1 MVLPQN
7 KQIGPRKRPAKLKT
21 GFVTPFAPP
30 NKIPK
35 SAVANEENVPQTAS
49 ESEPPKLKQSQ
60 TVNSIEKMISVLA
73 DAGCTLINP
82 SGPPCL
88 PSDLHKLRNQLNSIF
103 SSDSSLKSEF
113 LLGLS
118 SYVNSPSN
126 LRRILS
132 PSKRDGL
139 GSVRSD
145 SLARVLLLV
154 PAVQSDIQ
162 NLLLEKLPEYFD
174 VDPAGNIGGRSSSL
188 CLEEDIARLI
198 LNQFRWLDFL
208 VDSEA
213 FTEKL
218 FQVLSICPVHLKK
231 EIIGSL
237 PEIIGE
243 KNNKT
248 VVDSLQEMLQEDSS
262 IIVPMLDCFSN
273 LHLDDMLQE
282 QVITVALSCIRTI
295 DAEHMPYLLRFL
307 LLLATPTNTRRIIS
321 HIRHQL
327 KLVGASNVWTT
338 QQSKMKG
345 KSVVNNAE
353 ASILDAL
360 RTSLRFNK
368 VICQETLNE
377 LKSLEKV
384 QDHKVIDIWLLTLIY
399 MNNEPLQKIVEKLL
413 KKKILE
419 GCIVETMF
427 DQCVS
432 GNTDLT
438 RDYLPTLLSISEYL
452 LACKEDK
459 VREFGVRM
467 YTNLFKELVD
477 SYSRQEVLGALIT
490 HVGSGISHE
499 VSSAMDVMVLLASK
513 YSQELITLS
522 SHITGILDYLETFS
536 IENLHKVYEVFSLL
550 AFSAEVST
558 GPFGSPISNELLV
571 IVRKQLSHPDL
582 TYKKMGLIGTLKI
595 VSYLG
600 DAKTTKHLPSS
611 QKSNYEEALELLE
624 TSMNSCKQLPLP
636 LIMFYDELALTLKKK
651 ALHPAIVEWT
661 SKHVG
666 DFESKFLCDLDG
678 GELMVKDLYC
688 GLEGDLWMNLD
699 GDISPICLNILPL
712 VSSSLRAASSLQILP
727 ANFVLLSS
735 IEGLANQG
743 SLAGID
749 ALLGCPIHLP
759 SSKFFREPLWGSL
772 SGKQKQIMILS
783 LYYAANWL
791 RELLNA
797 FCTQA
802 VDECNAVSQATRE
815 EITLKLFKR
824 LRNLVFLESLLN
836 ISLKQCSFSLPELQ
850 PHPESLSLNQLDHN
864 RDQEMKNEN
873 GNGNVGLSQKKKK
886 EKKNSQASLTDGKL
900 RQPTIMDVLRKA
912 GAVPTQEPS
921 TGPSGTCSK
930 GSAPEPSVNQPRNI
944 NMSANVDVSTAVEHV
959 EAQRHKFRPLLLD
972 CFAILAFQKTQDS
985 CCADPASELPLCL
998 YFLRDLN
1005 KKLDYCSPR
1014 RHILVRRMS
1023 VPPAFGEMKVIEFIS
1038 KIKPLFP
1045 SLRRHLDSAVSGV
1058 RKDTCPDHWRTH
1070 SAFAGNP
1077 DIPNITSFRP
1087 SGSRSVIKETL
1098 QCFGKMLNI
1107 PNVQRDRS
1115 VLSDLLEALQ
1125 PISILDCFFEGM
1137 QLIPS
1142 PGDIGYLY
1150 AGAYL
1155 FVGNIFDAA
1164 CAVSFALASKV
1175 LLSLESVLVSFRTIL
1190 DNDLNDIGKD
1200 IRTGFSKE
1208 LLSFLSKKLGT
1219 SAYKLLMQKCDGV
1232 NDIEDGQKVKAEVI
1246 QKLLRIYLENCQ
1258 STSDSLSELACSV
1271 LPQVSSHRSAL
1282 EDGCCF
1288 PTLCPATFYI
1298 WYRVLHEENLAMINR
1313 LVKEISLLEKARG
1326 GGEVED
1332 VKCLLKKLQQSV
1344 NVVVSLVNLCKT
1356 HDKVNVRAI
1365 AVKFGGKFVDS
1376 FLKGF
1381 GFLQGQFELHREQ
1394 IIQMVRELQTATR
1407 TIQTLCSDAKGMKQT
1422 AITSKIPI
1430 TKRSMERFLFRVKE
1444 LLHSTSSGCTFWMAS
1459 ARFRLKSDLMQ
1470 IDQTKGTTQHVFG
1483 RELSQQHSLQ
1493 TFIPKEVEP
1502 NILGNDSLLGCNK
1515 NGEEERMGLPE
1526 GHNIFFLSSSI
1537 SKMEMVIGVR
1547 TEASFAKDDVTI
1559 FDGSEVLGDEDNNM
1573 PMVIYDT
1580 KEA

>member
-35 SAVANEENVPQTAS
+35 SAVSNEENVPQTAL
-49 ESEPPKLKQSQ
+49 ESEAPKLRQSQ

-88 PSDLHKLRNQLNSIF
+88 PSDLHKLRNQLNSLF

-118 SYVNSPSN
+118 SYINSPSN
-126 LRRILS
+126 LRRILT

-198 LNQFRWLDFL
+198 INQFRWLDFL

-243 KNNKT
+243 KNNRT
-248 VVDSLQEMLQEDSS
+248 VVDSLQEMLQEDTS

-338 QQSKMKG
+338 QQRKMKG

-360 RTSLRFNK
+360 RTSFRFNK

-384 QDHKVIDIWLLTLIY
+384 QDHKIIDIWLLTLIY

-467 YTNLFKELVD
+467 YTDLFKNLVD
-477 SYSRQEVLGALIT
+477 SYSRQEVLGTLIT

-513 YSQELITLS
+513 YSQELIPLS
-522 SHITGILDYLETFS
+522 SHINGILDYLETFS
-536 IENLHKVYEVFSLL
+536 IGNLHKVYEVFSLL

-611 QKSNYEEALELLE
+611 QESNHEEALELLE

-678 GELMVKDLYC
+678 GKLMVNDLYC

-727 ANFVLLSS
+727 ANFFLLSS

-759 SSKFFREPLWGSL
+759 SSKFFGEPLWGSL
-772 SGKQKQIMILS
+772 SGKQKKIIILS
-783 LYYAANWL
+783 LYYAVNWL

-802 VDECNAVSQATRE
+802 VDECSAVSQATRE
-815 EITLKLFKR
+815 EIALKLFKR

-850 PHPESLSLNQLDHN
+850 PHLESLSPNQLDHN
-864 RDQEMKNEN
+864 RDQEMKNGN
-873 GNGNVGLSQKKKK
+873 GNGNVGPSQKKKK
-886 EKKNSQASLTDGKL
+886 EKKSSQASLTDGQL

-912 GAVPTQEPS
+912 GAVPSQEPS
-921 TGPSGTCSK
+921 TAPSGTCSK
-930 GSAPEPSVNQPRNI
+930 GSAPEPSVNQPRNV

-972 CFAILAFQKTQDS
+972 CFAILAFQKTEDS

-1005 KKLDYCSPR
+1005 KKLDYFSPR

-1038 KIKPLFP
+1038 KIQPLFP

-1058 RKDTCPDHWRTH
+1058 RKDTDTCPDHWRTH

-1077 DIPNITSFRP
+1077 DLLNITSLRP
-1087 SGSRSVIKETL
+1087 SVSRSVIKETL
-1098 QCFGKMLNI
+1098 QCFGKTLNI

-1115 VLSDLLEALQ
+1115 VLSDLLEAFQ
-1125 PISILDCFFEGM
+1125 PISISDCFFQGM

-1155 FVGNIFDAA
+1155 FVGIIFDEA
-1164 CAVSFALASKV
+1164 CAVSFALASEV
-1175 LLSLESVLVSFRTIL
+1175 LLSLESVIVSFRTIL
-1190 DNDLNDIGKD
+1190 DNDLNDIGED

-1208 LLSFLSKKLGT
+1208 LLSFLSKKLGS

-1232 NDIEDGQKVKAEVI
+1232 NEIEDGQKVRAEVI
-1246 QKLLRIYLENCQ
+1246 QKLLRIHLENCQ
-1258 STSDSLSELACSV
+1258 STSDSLCELACSV
-1271 LPQVSSHRSAL
+1271 LPQVSLHRSAL
-1282 EDGCCF
+1282 EDHCRF
-1288 PTLCPATFYI
+1288 STLCPATFYI

-1313 LVKEISLLEKARG
+1313 LIKEISLLEKAR

-1376 FLKGF
+1376 FLKAF

-1444 LLHSTSSGCTFWMAS
+1444 LLHSTSSGCTFWMGN
-1459 ARFRLKSDLMQ
+1459 LKHKNLMGDVVSSQ
-1470 IDQTKGTTQHVFG
+1470 AYVDDQKDNMDNVSTENMDID
-1483 RELSQQHSLQ
+1483 
-1493 TFIPKEVEP
+1493 EP
-1502 NILGNDSLLGCNK
+1502 ADIA
-1515 NGEEERMGLPE
+1515 GE
-1526 GHNIFFLSSSI
+1526 
-1537 SKMEMVIGVR
+1537 
-1547 TEASFAKDDVTI
+1547 
-1559 FDGSEVLGDEDNNM
+1559 
-1573 PMVIYDT
+1573 
-1580 KEA
+1580 

>member
-1 MVLPQN
+1 MVL
-7 KQIGPRKRPAKLKT
+7 KQIASRKRPSKSNT
-21 GFVTPFAPP
+21 GFIPPFAQPT
-30 NKIPK
+30 KIPK
-35 SAVANEENVPQTAS
+35 SSNQDKNVPQIAS
-49 ESEPPKLKQSQ
+49 EKSGQSQ
-60 TVNSIEKMISVLA
+60 TVNSIQKMISVLA

-88 PSDLHKLRNQLNSIF
+88 PSDLHKLRNQLNRLF
-103 SSDSSLKSEF
+103 SSHSSLKSEF
-113 LLGLS
+113 LQGLS
-118 SYVNSPSN
+118 AYVNSPSN
-126 LRRILS
+126 LRRFLS

-139 GSVRSD
+139 GLVRSD

-154 PAVQSDIQ
+154 PSVQSDIQ

-174 VDPAGNIGGRSSSL
+174 VEPAGNIGGRSSSL

-208 VDSEA
+208 VDSEV

-248 VVDSLQEMLQEDSS
+248 VVDLLQEMLREDSS

-321 HIRHQL
+321 HIRQQL
-327 KLVGASNVWTT
+327 KLVGASNVRTT

-368 VICQETLNE
+368 VLCQETLNE

-399 MNNEPLQKIVEKLL
+399 MNSEPLQKSVEKLL

-459 VREFGVRM
+459 AREFGIRM

-513 YSQELITLS
+513 YSQELVPLS

-536 IENLHKVYEVFSLL
+536 VGNLHKVYEAFSLL

-571 IVRKQLSHPDL
+571 IVRKQLSNPDL
-582 TYKKMGLIGTLKI
+582 IYKKMGLIGTLKI

-600 DAKTTKHLPSS
+600 DAKTTKHLSSS
-611 QKSNYEEALELLE
+611 QKSNYKEALELLE

-678 GELMVKDLYC
+678 GELMVKELYC

-759 SSKFFREPLWGSL
+759 SSKYFREPLWGSL
-772 SGKQKQIMILS
+772 SGKQKQIIILS

-802 VDECNAVSQATRE
+802 ADECNVVSQATRE

-824 LRNLVFLESLLN
+824 LRNLVFLDSLLN
-836 ISLKQCSFSLPELQ
+836 SSLRQSCFSLPELQ
-850 PHPESLSLNQLDHN
+850 PHLESLSLNQLDHN

-873 GNGNVGLSQKKKK
+873 GNAGLSQKKKK
-886 EKKNSQASLTDGKL
+886 VKKDSQASLTDGKL
-900 RQPTIMDVLRKA
+900 RQPTIMDALRKA
-912 GAVPTQEPS
+912 GAVPSQEPS
-921 TGPSGTCSK
+921 AGPTGTCSK
-930 GSAPEPSVNQPRNI
+930 GSAPEPSENQPRNL
-944 NMSANVDVSTAVEHV
+944 NMPANVDVSAAVEHV

-985 CCADPASELPLCL
+985 CCADPASELPICL
-998 YFLRDLN
+998 YILRDLN
-1005 KKLDYCSPR
+1005 RKLDYYSPR
-1014 RHILVRRMS
+1014 RHLMVRRMS
-1023 VPPAFGEMKVIEFIS
+1023 IPPAFGEMKVIEFIS
-1038 KIKPLFP
+1038 KIQPLFP
-1045 SLRRHLDSAVSGV
+1045 SLRRHLDSAISGV
-1058 RKDTCPDHWRTH
+1058 REDTETCPDHWKIH

-1077 DIPNITSFRP
+1077 DIPNITSSRP
-1087 SGSRSVIKETL
+1087 SVSRSVIKEAL

-1107 PNVQRDRS
+1107 PDVQRDRS
-1115 VLSDLLEALQ
+1115 VLCDLLEAFQ
-1125 PISILDCFFEGM
+1125 PISITDCFFQGM

-1150 AGAYL
+1150 AGAYS
-1155 FVGNIFDAA
+1155 FVGDIFDAA
-1164 CAVSFALASKV
+1164 CAVSFALASEV
-1175 LLSLESVLVSFRTIL
+1175 LLSLESVLVSIRTIL

-1219 SAYKLLMQKCDGV
+1219 FAYKLLMQKCDGV

-1271 LPQVSSHRSAL
+1271 LPQVSSHKSAV
-1282 EDGCCF
+1282 EDGCIF
-1288 PTLCPATFYI
+1288 PTLCPATFCI
-1298 WYRVLHEENLAMINR
+1298 WYRVMHEENLAMINR

-1326 GGEVED
+1326 GGEAED
-1332 VKCLLKKLQQSV
+1332 VKCLLKNLQQSV
-1344 NVVVSLVNLCKT
+1344 NVIVSLVNMCKT

-1376 FLKGF
+1376 FLKAF
-1381 GFLQGQFELHREQ
+1381 GFLQGQFELHREH

-1407 TIQTLCSDAKGMKQT
+1407 TIQTLCSEAKGMKQT

-1444 LLHSTSSGCTFWMAS
+1444 LLHSTSSGCTFWMGN
-1459 ARFRLKSDLMQ
+1459 LKHKNLMGDVVSSQ
-1470 IDQTKGTTQHVFG
+1470 AYVGDQNDYTDNVST
-1483 RELSQQHSLQ
+1483 ENMD
-1493 TFIPKEVEP
+1493 INEP
-1502 NILGNDSLLGCNK
+1502 TDIA
-1515 NGEEERMGLPE
+1515 GE
-1526 GHNIFFLSSSI
+1526 
-1537 SKMEMVIGVR
+1537 
-1547 TEASFAKDDVTI
+1547 
-1559 FDGSEVLGDEDNNM
+1559 
-1573 PMVIYDT
+1573 
-1580 KEA
+1580 

>member
-1 MVLPQN
+1 MVLLQN
-7 KQIGPRKRPAKLKT
+7 NQTASRKRPAVKSKT
-21 GFVTPFAPP
+21 GFVPPFAPP
-30 NKIPK
+30 AKIPK
-35 SAVANEENVPQTAS
+35 SAEENVPQIAS
-49 ESEPPKLKQSQ
+49 ESEAPKLGKSQ
-60 TVNSIEKMISVLA
+60 TVSSTEKMISVLA

-88 PSDLHKLRNQLNSIF
+88 PSDLHKLRNSLSRLF

-113 LLGLS
+113 VQGFS
-118 SYVNSPSN
+118 SYINSPGN
-126 LRRILS
+126 LRRIIS
-132 PSKRDGL
+132 PSRRDGL

-145 SLARVLLLV
+145 SLTRVLLLV
-154 PAVQSDIQ
+154 PSIQSDIQ

-174 VDPAGNIGGRSSSL
+174 VDPGGNVGGRSSSL

-208 VDSEA
+208 VDSEI

-295 DAEHMPYLLRFL
+295 DVEHMPYLLRFL
-307 LLLATPTNTRRIIS
+307 LLLATPANTRRIIS
-321 HIRHQL
+321 HIRQQL

-345 KSVVNNAE
+345 KSIVNNAE

-377 LKSLEKV
+377 LKSLENV
-384 QDHKVIDIWLLTLIY
+384 QNHKVIDIWLLMLIY
-399 MNNEPLQKIVEKLL
+399 MNSEPLQKSVEKLL

-432 GNTDLT
+432 GNKDLAQ
-438 RDYLPTLLSISEYL
+438 DYLPTLLSITEYL
-452 LACKEDK
+452 LACKEAK
-459 VREFGVRM
+459 AREFGIHM
-467 YTNLFKELVD
+467 YTYLFKELVD

-499 VSSAMDVMVLLASK
+499 VSSALDVLVLLASK
-513 YSQELITLS
+513 YSQELIPLS

-536 IENLHKVYEVFSLL
+536 VENLHKVYEAFSLL
-550 AFSAEVST
+550 AFSAQVST
-558 GPFGSPISNELLV
+558 ASFGSPISNELLV
-571 IVRKQLSHPDL
+571 IVRKQLSSPDL
-582 TYKKMGLIGTLKI
+582 IYKKMGLIGTLKI

-600 DAKTTKHLPSS
+600 DAKATKQLSSS

-636 LIMFYDELALTLKKK
+636 LVMFYDELALTLKKK

-678 GELMVKDLYC
+678 GELMVKELYC

-735 IEGLANQG
+735 TERLANQG

-759 SSKFFREPLWGSL
+759 SSKFFSQPLWGSL
-772 SGKQKQIMILS
+772 SGKQKQIIILS

-802 VDECNAVSQATRE
+802 VNECDAFSQATRE

-836 ISLKQCSFSLPELQ
+836 SSLRQCSFSLPELQ
-850 PHPESLSLNQLDHN
+850 PHLESLSLNQLDHN
-864 RDQEMKNEN
+864 RVQEIKNEHGN
-873 GNGNVGLSQKKKK
+873 GNGGLSQKKKK
-886 EKKNSQASLTDGKL
+886 EKKTSQAPLTDGKL
-900 RQPTIMDVLRKA
+900 RQPTIMDVLRKS
-912 GAVPTQEPS
+912 GAVPSQEPS
-921 TGPSGTCSK
+921 VSPSGTCSK
-930 GSAPEPSVNQPRNI
+930 GSVPESSGNQPRNS
-944 NMSANVDVSTAVEHV
+944 NVLANIDVSTTVEHV
-959 EAQRHKFRPLLLD
+959 EAQRYKFRPLLLE

-998 YFLRDLN
+998 YILRDLN
-1005 KKLDYCSPR
+1005 RKLDYFSPR

-1038 KIKPLFP
+1038 KIQPLFP

-1058 RKDTCPDHWRTH
+1058 GADTEICPDHWKTH

-1077 DIPNITSFRP
+1077 DIPNITIIRP
-1087 SGSRSVIKETL
+1087 SVSRFVIKETL

-1107 PNVQRDRS
+1107 PDVQRDKS
-1115 VLSDLLEALQ
+1115 VLSDLLEAFQ
-1125 PISILDCFFEGM
+1125 PISMTDCFFQGM

-1142 PGDIGYLY
+1142 PGDIGYLF
-1150 AGAYL
+1150 AGAYS
-1155 FVGNIFDAA
+1155 FVGTIFDSAR
-1164 CAVSFALASKV
+1164 AVSFALASEV
-1175 LLSLESVLVSFRTIL
+1175 LLSLVSVLASIRTIL
-1190 DNDLNDIGKD
+1190 DNDLDDIGKD

-1219 SAYKLLMQKCDGV
+1219 FAYTLLMQKCDGV

-1246 QKLLRIYLENCQ
+1246 QKLLRIYLENCE

-1271 LPQVSSHRSAL
+1271 LPQVSSRKSAV
-1282 EDGCCF
+1282 EDGSCF
-1288 PTLCPATFYI
+1288 PTLCPATFCI
-1298 WYRVLHEENLAMINR
+1298 WYRVMHEENLAMINR

-1326 GGEVED
+1326 GVEMED

-1344 NVVVSLVNLCKT
+1344 NVVVSLVNMCKT

-1376 FLKGF
+1376 FLKAF
-1381 GFLQGQFELHREQ
+1381 DFLQGQFELQREH
-1394 IIQMVRELQTATR
+1394 IIQMVRELQMATR
-1407 TIQTLCSDAKGMKQT
+1407 TIQTLCSEAKGMKQT
-1422 AITSKIPI
+1422 TITSKIPI

-1444 LLHSTSSGCTFWMAS
+1444 LLHSTSSGCTFWMGN
-1459 ARFRLKSDLMQ
+1459 LKHKNLMGDVVSSQ
-1470 IDQTKGTTQHVFG
+1470 AYIDDQ
-1483 RELSQQHSLQ
+1483 
-1493 TFIPKEVEP
+1493 
-1502 NILGNDSLLGCNK
+1502 NDNMDNVS
-1515 NGEEERMGLPE
+1515 
-1526 GHNIFFLSSSI
+1526 
-1537 SKMEMVIGVR
+1537 MEDMVI
-1547 TEASFAKDDVTI
+1547 
-1559 FDGSEVLGDEDNNM
+1559 DEPTD
-1573 PMVIYDT
+1573 IAG
-1580 KEA
+1580 E

>member
-759 SSKFFREPLWGSL
+759 SSKVGFSAFPFFREPLWGSL

-791 RELLNA
+791 RELVGSADNLASVMLLNA

-972 CFAILAFQKTQDS
+972 CFAILAFQKSRGNATLWTNSHNITLIPYSCDQLICFIANLHLPLDS

-1058 RKDTCPDHWRTH
+1058 RKDTDTCPDHWRTH

-1298 WYRVLHEENLAMINR
+1298 WYRTLTDDDLVLQHEENLAMINR

-1356 HDKVNVRAI
+1356 HDKVVNVRAI

-1376 FLKGF
+1376 FLKVKG
-1381 GFLQGQFELHREQ
+1381 GCSLWPHHCDCYKYDGQFELHREQ

-1444 LLHSTSSGCTFWMAS
+1444 LLHSTSSGCTFWM
-1459 ARFRLKSDLMQ
+1459 
-1470 IDQTKGTTQHVFG
+1470 
-1483 RELSQQHSLQ
+1483 
-1493 TFIPKEVEP
+1493 
-1502 NILGNDSLLGCNK
+1502 DS
-1515 NGEEERMGLPE
+1515 
-1526 GHNIFFLSSSI
+1526 
-1537 SKMEMVIGVR
+1537 
-1547 TEASFAKDDVTI
+1547 
-1559 FDGSEVLGDEDNNM
+1559 
-1573 PMVIYDT
+1573 
-1580 KEA
+1580 

>member
-1 MVLPQN
+1 
-7 KQIGPRKRPAKLKT
+7 
-21 GFVTPFAPP
+21 
-30 NKIPK
+30 
-35 SAVANEENVPQTAS
+35 
-49 ESEPPKLKQSQ
+49 
-60 TVNSIEKMISVLA
+60 
-73 DAGCTLINP
+73 
-82 SGPPCL
+82 
-88 PSDLHKLRNQLNSIF
+88 
-103 SSDSSLKSEF
+103 
-113 LLGLS
+113 
-118 SYVNSPSN
+118 
-126 LRRILS
+126 
-132 PSKRDGL
+132 
-139 GSVRSD
+139 
-145 SLARVLLLV
+145 
-154 PAVQSDIQ
+154 
-162 NLLLEKLPEYFD
+162 
-174 VDPAGNIGGRSSSL
+174 
-188 CLEEDIARLI
+188 
-198 LNQFRWLDFL
+198 
-208 VDSEA
+208 
-213 FTEKL
+213 
-218 FQVLSICPVHLKK
+218 
-231 EIIGSL
+231 
-237 PEIIGE
+237 
-243 KNNKT
+243 
-248 VVDSLQEMLQEDSS
+248 
-262 IIVPMLDCFSN
+262 
-273 LHLDDMLQE
+273 
-282 QVITVALSCIRTI
+282 
-295 DAEHMPYLLRFL
+295 
-307 LLLATPTNTRRIIS
+307 
-321 HIRHQL
+321 
-327 KLVGASNVWTT
+327 
-338 QQSKMKG
+338 
-345 KSVVNNAE
+345 
-353 ASILDAL
+353 
-360 RTSLRFNK
+360 
-368 VICQETLNE
+368 
-377 LKSLEKV
+377 
-384 QDHKVIDIWLLTLIY
+384 
-399 MNNEPLQKIVEKLL
+399 
-413 KKKILE
+413 
-419 GCIVETMF
+419 
-427 DQCVS
+427 
-432 GNTDLT
+432 
-438 RDYLPTLLSISEYL
+438 
-452 LACKEDK
+452 
-459 VREFGVRM
+459 
-467 YTNLFKELVD
+467 
-477 SYSRQEVLGALIT
+477 
-490 HVGSGISHE
+490 
-499 VSSAMDVMVLLASK
+499 
-513 YSQELITLS
+513 
-522 SHITGILDYLETFS
+522 
-536 IENLHKVYEVFSLL
+536 
-550 AFSAEVST
+550 
-558 GPFGSPISNELLV
+558 
-571 IVRKQLSHPDL
+571 
-582 TYKKMGLIGTLKI
+582 
-595 VSYLG
+595 
-600 DAKTTKHLPSS
+600 
-611 QKSNYEEALELLE
+611 
-624 TSMNSCKQLPLP
+624 
-636 LIMFYDELALTLKKK
+636 MFYDELALTLKKK

-759 SSKFFREPLWGSL
+759 SSKVGFSAFPFFREPLWGSL

-791 RELLNA
+791 RELVGSADNLASVMLLNA

-972 CFAILAFQKTQDS
+972 CFAILAFQKSRGNATLWTNSHNITLIPYSCDQLICFIANLHLPLDS

-1058 RKDTCPDHWRTH
+1058 RKDTDTCPDHWRTH

-1142 PGDIGYLY
+1142 PGDI
-1150 AGAYL
+1150 
-1155 FVGNIFDAA
+1155 A

-1232 NDIEDGQKVKAEVI
+1232 NDIEDGQKVKAEV
-1246 QKLLRIYLENCQ
+1246 
-1258 STSDSLSELACSV
+1258 
-1271 LPQVSSHRSAL
+1271 
-1282 EDGCCF
+1282 
-1288 PTLCPATFYI
+1288 
-1298 WYRVLHEENLAMINR
+1298 
-1313 LVKEISLLEKARG
+1313 KEISLLEKARG

-1376 FLKGF
+1376 FLKVKG
-1381 GFLQGQFELHREQ
+1381 GCSLWPHHCDCYKYDGQFELHREQ

-1444 LLHSTSSGCTFWMAS
+1444 LLHSTSSGCTFWM
-1459 ARFRLKSDLMQ
+1459 
-1470 IDQTKGTTQHVFG
+1470 
-1483 RELSQQHSLQ
+1483 
-1493 TFIPKEVEP
+1493 
-1502 NILGNDSLLGCNK
+1502 DS
-1515 NGEEERMGLPE
+1515 
-1526 GHNIFFLSSSI
+1526 
-1537 SKMEMVIGVR
+1537 
-1547 TEASFAKDDVTI
+1547 
-1559 FDGSEVLGDEDNNM
+1559 
-1573 PMVIYDT
+1573 
-1580 KEA
+1580 

>member
-1 MVLPQN
+1 MVL
-7 KQIGPRKRPAKLKT
+7 KQIASRKRPAKFKT
-21 GFVTPFAPP
+21 EFVTPFAPP
-30 NKIPK
+30 TKIPK
-35 SAVANEENVPQTAS
+35 PAATNEENVPQIAS
-49 ESEPPKLKQSQ
+49 ESEAAKSGQSQ
-60 TVNSIEKMISVLA
+60 TISSTEKMISVLA

-88 PSDLHKLRNQLNSIF
+88 PSDLHKLRNQLHRLF

-113 LLGLS
+113 
-118 SYVNSPSN
+118 
-126 LRRILS
+126 I
-132 PSKRDGL
+132 
-139 GSVRSD
+139 
-145 SLARVLLLV
+145 
-154 PAVQSDIQ
+154 QDIQ

-174 VDPAGNIGGRSSSL
+174 VDPSRNIGGRSSSL

-213 FTEKL
+213 FTQKL

-243 KNNKT
+243 NNNKT
-248 VVDSLQEMLQEDSS
+248 AVDSLQEMLQEDSS

-321 HIRHQL
+321 HIRQQL
-327 KLVGASNVWTT
+327 KLLGASNVWTT

-384 QDHKVIDIWLLTLIY
+384 QDHKVIDIWLLMLIY
-399 MNNEPLQKIVEKLL
+399 MNNEPLQKSVEKLL

-452 LACKEDK
+452 LSCKEDK
-459 VREFGVRM
+459 AREFGICM

-477 SYSRQEVLGALIT
+477 GYSRQEVLGALIA

-499 VSSAMDVMVLLASK
+499 VTSAMDVMVLLASK
-513 YSQELITLS
+513 YSQELIPLS

-536 IENLHKVYEVFSLL
+536 SENLHKVYETFSLL

-571 IVRKQLSHPDL
+571 IVRKQLSNSDL
-582 TYKKMGLIGTLKI
+582 IYKKMGLIGTLKI

-600 DAKTTKHLPSS
+600 DANTTKHLSSS

-624 TSMNSCKQLPLP
+624 TAMNSCRQLPLP
-636 LIMFYDELALTLKKK
+636 LIM
-651 ALHPAIVEWT
+651 T

-678 GELMVKDLYC
+678 GELMVKELYC

-712 VSSSLRAASSLQILP
+712 VSFSLRAASPLQILP

-759 SSKFFREPLWGSL
+759 SSKFFCEPLWGSL
-772 SGKQKQIMILS
+772 SGKQKQIIILS

-791 RELLNA
+791 RELVGSADNLANVLQLNA

-836 ISLKQCSFSLPELQ
+836 SSLKQCSYSLPELQ
-850 PHPESLSLNQLDHN
+850 PHLESLSLNQLDHN

-873 GNGNVGLSQKKKK
+873 GNVGPSQKKKK
-886 EKKNSQASLTDGKL
+886 EKKNSQSSLTDGKL

-912 GAVPTQEPS
+912 GSFPSQEPS
-921 TGPSGTCSK
+921 TGPSGMCSK
-930 GSAPEPSVNQPRNI
+930 GSAPESSGNQPCNF
-944 NMSANVDVSTAVEHV
+944 NMPANVDVSTAVEHV

-985 CCADPASELPLCL
+985 CCVDPASELPLCL
-998 YFLRDLN
+998 YILRDLN
-1005 KKLDYCSPR
+1005 RKLDYFSPR

-1023 VPPAFGEMKVIEFIS
+1023 VPPAFGEIKVIEFIS
-1038 KIKPLFP
+1038 KIQPLFP

-1058 RKDTCPDHWRTH
+1058 REDRETCPDHWKTH

-1077 DIPNITSFRP
+1077 DIPNITSLRP
-1087 SGSRSVIKETL
+1087 SVSRSVIKETL

-1107 PNVQRDRS
+1107 PDVQRDRS
-1115 VLSDLLEALQ
+1115 VLSDLLEAFQ
-1125 PISILDCFFEGM
+1125 PISITDCFFQGM

-1150 AGAYL
+1150 AGAFS
-1155 FVGNIFDAA
+1155 FVRDVFDAA

-1175 LLSLESVLVSFRTIL
+1175 LLSLESVLVSIRTIL

-1200 IRTGFSKE
+1200 IHTGFSKE

-1219 SAYKLLMQKCDGV
+1219 FAYKLLMQKCDGV

-1271 LPQVSSHRSAL
+1271 LPQVSSRRSAV
-1282 EDGCCF
+1282 EDGCSF
-1288 PTLCPATFYI
+1288 PTLCPATFCI
-1298 WYRVLHEENLAMINR
+1298 WYRTFTEDDLMVQHEENLAMINR

-1332 VKCLLKKLQQSV
+1332 VKCLLKKLHQSV
-1344 NVVVSLVNLCKT
+1344 NVVVSLVNMCKT

-1376 FLKGF
+1376 FLKAF

-1407 TIQTLCSDAKGMKQT
+1407 TIQTLCSEAKGMKQT

-1444 LLHSTSSGCTFWMAS
+1444 LLHSTSSGCTFWMGN
-1459 ARFRLKSDLMQ
+1459 LKHKNLMGDIVSSQ
-1470 IDQTKGTTQHVFG
+1470 AYVDDQNDNMDNVSTENMDID
-1483 RELSQQHSLQ
+1483 
-1493 TFIPKEVEP
+1493 EP
-1502 NILGNDSLLGCNK
+1502 ADIA
-1515 NGEEERMGLPE
+1515 GE
-1526 GHNIFFLSSSI
+1526 
-1537 SKMEMVIGVR
+1537 
-1547 TEASFAKDDVTI
+1547 
-1559 FDGSEVLGDEDNNM
+1559 
-1573 PMVIYDT
+1573 
-1580 KEA
+1580 

>member
-1 MVLPQN
+1 MVL
-7 KQIGPRKRPAKLKT
+7 KQIASRKRPAKSKT
-21 GFVTPFAPP
+21 EFVTPFAPP
-30 NKIPK
+30 TKIPK
-35 SAVANEENVPQTAS
+35 PAATNEENVPQIAS
-49 ESEPPKLKQSQ
+49 ESEAPKSGQSQ
-60 TVNSIEKMISVLA
+60 TISSTEKMISVLA

-88 PSDLHKLRNQLNSIF
+88 PSDLHKLRNQLHRLF

-113 LLGLS
+113 IQGLS

-145 SLARVLLLV
+145 SLGRVLLLV
-154 PAVQSDIQ
+154 PSVQSDIQ

-174 VDPAGNIGGRSSSL
+174 VDPSRNIGGRSSSL

-213 FTEKL
+213 FTQKL

-243 KNNKT
+243 NNNKT
-248 VVDSLQEMLQEDSS
+248 AVDSLQEMLQEDSS

-321 HIRHQL
+321 HIRQQL
-327 KLVGASNVWTT
+327 KLLGASNVWTT

-384 QDHKVIDIWLLTLIY
+384 QDHKVIDIWLLMLIY
-399 MNNEPLQKIVEKLL
+399 MNNEPLQKSVEKLL

-452 LACKEDK
+452 LSCKEDK
-459 VREFGVRM
+459 AREFGIRM

-477 SYSRQEVLGALIT
+477 GYSRQEVLGALIA

-499 VSSAMDVMVLLASK
+499 VTSAMDVMVLLASK
-513 YSQELITLS
+513 YSQELIPLS

-536 IENLHKVYEVFSLL
+536 SENLHKVYETFSLL

-571 IVRKQLSHPDL
+571 IVRKQLSNSDL
-582 TYKKMGLIGTLKI
+582 IYKKMGLIGTLKI

-600 DAKTTKHLPSS
+600 DANTTKHLSSS

-624 TSMNSCKQLPLP
+624 TAMNSCRQLPLP

-678 GELMVKDLYC
+678 GELMVKELYC

-712 VSSSLRAASSLQILP
+712 VSFSLRGASPLQILP

-759 SSKFFREPLWGSL
+759 SSKFFCEPLWGSL
-772 SGKQKQIMILS
+772 SGKQKQFIILS

-815 EITLKLFKR
+815 EITLKLLKR

-836 ISLKQCSFSLPELQ
+836 SSLKQCSYSLPELR
-850 PHPESLSLNQLDHN
+850 PHLESLSLNQLDHN

-873 GNGNVGLSQKKKK
+873 GNGNVGPSQKKRK
-886 EKKNSQASLTDGKL
+886 EKKNSQSSLTDGKL

-912 GAVPTQEPS
+912 GSVPSQEPS
-921 TGPSGTCSK
+921 TGPSGMCSK
-930 GSAPEPSVNQPRNI
+930 GSAPESSGNQPRNF
-944 NMSANVDVSTAVEHV
+944 NMPANVDVSTAVEHV

-985 CCADPASELPLCL
+985 CCVDPASELPLCL
-998 YFLRDLN
+998 YILRDLN
-1005 KKLDYCSPR
+1005 RKLDYFSPR

-1023 VPPAFGEMKVIEFIS
+1023 VPPAFGEIKVIEFIS
-1038 KIKPLFP
+1038 KIQPLFP

-1058 RKDTCPDHWRTH
+1058 REDTETCPDHWKTH

-1077 DIPNITSFRP
+1077 DIPNITSLRL
-1087 SGSRSVIKETL
+1087 SVSRSVIKETL

-1107 PNVQRDRS
+1107 PDVQRDRS
-1115 VLSDLLEALQ
+1115 VLSDLLEAFQ
-1125 PISILDCFFEGM
+1125 PISITDCFFQGM

-1142 PGDIGYLY
+1142 PGDVGYLY
-1150 AGAYL
+1150 AGAFS
-1155 FVGNIFDAA
+1155 FVRDVFDAA

-1175 LLSLESVLVSFRTIL
+1175 LLSLESVLVSIRTIL

-1219 SAYKLLMQKCDGV
+1219 FAYKLLMQKCDGV

-1271 LPQVSSHRSAL
+1271 LPQVSSRRSAV
-1282 EDGCCF
+1282 EDGCSF
-1288 PTLCPATFYI
+1288 PTLCPATFCI
-1298 WYRVLHEENLAMINR
+1298 WYRVMHEENLAMINR

-1332 VKCLLKKLQQSV
+1332 VKCLLKKLHQSV
-1344 NVVVSLVNLCKT
+1344 NVVVSLVNMCKT

-1376 FLKGF
+1376 FLKAF

-1407 TIQTLCSDAKGMKQT
+1407 TIQTLCSEAKGMKQT

-1444 LLHSTSSGCTFWMAS
+1444 LLHSTSSGCTFWMGNLKHKNLMGDIVSSQAYVDDQNDNMDNVSTENMDIDEPADIAEQQLAS
-1459 ARFRLKSDLMQ
+1459 IVGK
-1470 IDQTKGTTQHVFG
+1470 
-1483 RELSQQHSLQ
+1483 
-1493 TFIPKEVEP
+1493 
-1502 NILGNDSLLGCNK
+1502 LLRRC
-1515 NGEEERMGLPE
+1515 P
-1526 GHNIFFLSSSI
+1526 FDTCSYVD
-1537 SKMEMVIGVR
+1537 MVVTYG
-1547 TEASFAKDDVTI
+1547 EASH
-1559 FDGSEVLGDEDNNM
+1559 EM
-1573 PMVIYDT
+1573 
-1580 KEA
+1580 

>member
-7 KQIGPRKRPAKLKT
+7 KQIGPRKRPAKSKT

-49 ESEPPKLKQSQ
+49 EAPKLRLSQ

-82 SGPPCL
+82 SGLPCL
-88 PSDLHKLRNQLNSIF
+88 PSDLHKLRNQLNSLF

-248 VVDSLQEMLQEDSS
+248 AVDSLQEMLQEDSS

-327 KLVGASNVWTT
+327 KFVGASNIWTT

-345 KSVVNNAE
+345 KSVVNNTE

-377 LKSLEKV
+377 LKNLEKV
-384 QDHKVIDIWLLTLIY
+384 QDHKVIDIWLLMLIY
-399 MNNEPLQKIVEKLL
+399 MSNEPLQKIVEKLL

-419 GCIVETMF
+419 GCIVETLF

-513 YSQELITLS
+513 YSQELIPLS

-600 DAKTTKHLPSS
+600 DAKTMKHLPSS

-759 SSKFFREPLWGSL
+759 SSKFFCEPLWGSL

-783 LYYAANWL
+783 LFYAANWL

-850 PHPESLSLNQLDHN
+850 PHPESLSPNQLDHN
-864 RDQEMKNEN
+864 RDQEMKNES

-912 GAVPTQEPS
+912 GSVPTQEPS

-930 GSAPEPSVNQPRNI
+930 GNAPEPSVNQPRNI

-985 CCADPASELPLCL
+985 CCADPAYELPLCL

-1038 KIKPLFP
+1038 KIQPLFP

-1058 RKDTCPDHWRTH
+1058 RKDTDTCPDHWRTH

-1077 DIPNITSFRP
+1077 DIPNITSCRP

-1155 FVGNIFDAA
+1155 FVGNIFDA
-1164 CAVSFALASKV
+1164 
-1175 LLSLESVLVSFRTIL
+1175 

-1298 WYRVLHEENLAMINR
+1298 WYRVL
-1313 LVKEISLLEKARG
+1313 VKEISLLEKARG

-1381 GFLQGQFELHREQ
+1381 GFLQGQFELHHEQ

-1444 LLHSTSSGCTFWMAS
+1444 LLHSTSSGCTFWMGN
-1459 ARFRLKSDLMQ
+1459 LKHKNLMGDVVSSQ
-1470 IDQTKGTTQHVFG
+1470 AYVDDQKDNMDNVSTENMDID
-1483 RELSQQHSLQ
+1483 
-1493 TFIPKEVEP
+1493 EP
-1502 NILGNDSLLGCNK
+1502 TDIA
-1515 NGEEERMGLPE
+1515 GE
-1526 GHNIFFLSSSI
+1526 
-1537 SKMEMVIGVR
+1537 
-1547 TEASFAKDDVTI
+1547 
-1559 FDGSEVLGDEDNNM
+1559 
-1573 PMVIYDT
+1573 
-1580 KEA
+1580 

>member
-1 MVLPQN
+1 MVLLQN
-7 KQIGPRKRPAKLKT
+7 KENASRKRPSKFKT
-21 GFVTPFAPP
+21 GFVPPFAPP
-30 NKIPK
+30 IKIPK
-35 SAVANEENVPQTAS
+35 SAAANEENVQQIAS
-49 ESEPPKLKQSQ
+49 ESEAPKSGQSQ
-60 TVNSIEKMISVLA
+60 TLSSTEKMISLLA

-88 PSDLHKLRNQLNSIF
+88 PSDLHKLRNQLHHLF
-103 SSDSSLKSEF
+103 SADSSLKSEF
-113 LLGLS
+113 LQGLLA
-118 SYVNSPSN
+118 YVNSPGN

-154 PAVQSDIQ
+154 PSVQSDIQ

-174 VDPAGNIGGRSSSL
+174 VDPAGNIGERSSSL

-321 HIRHQL
+321 HIRQQL
-327 KLVGASNVWTT
+327 KLIGASNVWTT

-345 KSVVNNAE
+345 KSVVNNTE

-384 QDHKVIDIWLLTLIY
+384 QDHKVIDIWLLMLIY
-399 MNNEPLQKIVEKLL
+399 MNSEPLQKIVEKLL

-427 DQCVS
+427 DQCIS

-438 RDYLPTLLSISEYL
+438 RDYLRTLLSISEYL

-459 VREFGVRM
+459 AREFGIHM

-490 HVGSGISHE
+490 HVGSGIGHE

-513 YSQELITLS
+513 YSQELIPLS

-536 IENLHKVYEVFSLL
+536 VENLHKVYEAFSLL
-550 AFSAEVST
+550 AFSDEVST
-558 GPFGSPISNELLV
+558 GPFGSPISNELLM

-582 TYKKMGLIGTLKI
+582 IYKKMGLIGTLKI

-600 DAKTTKHLPSS
+600 DAKITKHLSSS

-636 LIMFYDELALTLKKK
+636 LIMFYDELALTLKRK
-651 ALHPAIVEWT
+651 ALHPAIVEWI

-678 GELMVKDLYC
+678 GELMVKELYC

-699 GDISPICLNILPL
+699 GDISPICLNILPI
-712 VSSSLRAASSLQILP
+712 VSSSLRTASSLQILP

-735 IEGLANQG
+735 VEELANQG

-772 SGKQKQIMILS
+772 SGKQKQIIILS
-783 LYYAANWL
+783 LYYAVNWL

-802 VDECNAVSQATRE
+802 VDGCNAVSQATRE

-836 ISLKQCSFSLPELQ
+836 SSLKQWSFSLPELQ
-850 PHPESLSLNQLDHN
+850 PHLESLSLNQLDHN
-864 RDQEMKNEN
+864 RDQEMKYANGN

-886 EKKNSQASLTDGKL
+886 EKNSQASLIDGKL
-900 RQPTIMDVLRKA
+900 RQPTIMDVLKKA
-912 GAVPTQEPS
+912 GAVPSQEPS

-930 GSAPEPSVNQPRNI
+930 GSMPEPSGNQPHNI
-944 NMSANVDVSTAVEHV
+944 NMSANIDVSTAVEYV

-972 CFAILAFQKTQDS
+972 CFAILTFQKTQDS
-985 CCADPASELPLCL
+985 CCADPACELPLCL
-998 YFLRDLN
+998 YILRDLN
-1005 KKLDYCSPR
+1005 RKLDYFSPR

-1038 KIKPLFP
+1038 KIQPLFP

-1058 RKDTCPDHWRTH
+1058 REDTDTCPDHWRTH

-1077 DIPNITSFRP
+1077 DIPNIKSFRP
-1087 SGSRSVIKETL
+1087 SISRSVIKETL
-1098 QCFGKMLNI
+1098 QCFGKTLNI
-1107 PNVQRDRS
+1107 LDVQRDRS
-1115 VLSDLLEALQ
+1115 VLSDLLEAFQ
-1125 PISILDCFFEGM
+1125 PISISDCFFQGM
-1137 QLIPS
+1137 EMIPS
-1142 PGDIGYLY
+1142 AGDIGYLY
-1150 AGAYL
+1150 AGAYS

-1164 CAVSFALASKV
+1164 CAVSFALASEV
-1175 LLSLESVLVSFRTIL
+1175 LLSLESVVLSIRTIL
-1190 DNDLNDIGKD
+1190 DNDLNNIGKD
-1200 IRTGFSKE
+1200 ISTGFSKE
-1208 LLSFLSKKLGT
+1208 LLAFLSKKLGT
-1219 SAYKLLMQKCDGV
+1219 FAYKLLMQKHDGV

-1258 STSDSLSELACSV
+1258 CTSDSLSELACSV
-1271 LPQVSSHRSAL
+1271 LPQVSSYRSAV
-1282 EDGCCF
+1282 EDGSCF
-1288 PTLCPATFYI
+1288 PTLCPATFCI

-1313 LVKEISLLEKARG
+1313 LVKEISLLEKATG

-1344 NVVVSLVNLCKT
+1344 IVAVSLVNLCKT

-1376 FLKGF
+1376 FLKAF

-1407 TIQTLCSDAKGMKQT
+1407 TIQTLCSEAKGMKQT
-1422 AITSKIPI
+1422 TITSKIPI

-1444 LLHSTSSGCTFWMAS
+1444 LLHSTSSGCTFWMGN
-1459 ARFRLKSDLMQ
+1459 LKHKNLMGDVVSSQ
-1470 IDQTKGTTQHVFG
+1470 AYVDDQNYNIDNVSTENVV
-1483 RELSQQHSLQ
+1483 
-1493 TFIPKEVEP
+1493 IDEP
-1502 NILGNDSLLGCNK
+1502 TDIA
-1515 NGEEERMGLPE
+1515 GE
-1526 GHNIFFLSSSI
+1526 
-1537 SKMEMVIGVR
+1537 
-1547 TEASFAKDDVTI
+1547 
-1559 FDGSEVLGDEDNNM
+1559 
-1573 PMVIYDT
+1573 
-1580 KEA
+1580 

>member
-1 MVLPQN
+1 MVLLQN
-7 KQIGPRKRPAKLKT
+7 NPTASRKRPAVKSKT
-21 GFVTPFAPP
+21 GFVPPFAPP
-30 NKIPK
+30 AKIPK
-35 SAVANEENVPQTAS
+35 SAEENVPQIAS
-49 ESEPPKLKQSQ
+49 ELEAQKLGKSQ
-60 TVNSIEKMISVLA
+60 NVSSTEKMISVLA

-88 PSDLHKLRNQLNSIF
+88 PSDLHRLRNSLNRLF
-103 SSDSSLKSEF
+103 SADSSLKSEF
-113 LLGLS
+113 LQGFS
-118 SYVNSPSN
+118 SYINSPGN

-132 PSKRDGL
+132 PSRRDGL

-154 PAVQSDIQ
+154 PSIQSHIQ

-174 VDPAGNIGGRSSSL
+174 VDPGGNVGGRSSSL

-208 VDSEA
+208 VDSET

-218 FQVLSICPVHLKK
+218 FQVLSICPVQLKK

-248 VVDSLQEMLQEDSS
+248 IIDSLQEMLQEDSS

-295 DAEHMPYLLRFL
+295 DVEHMPYLLRFL
-307 LLLATPTNTRRIIS
+307 LILATPANTRRIIS
-321 HIRHQL
+321 HIRQQL
-327 KLVGASNVWTT
+327 KLAGASNVWTT

-377 LKSLEKV
+377 LKSLENV
-384 QDHKVIDIWLLTLIY
+384 QNHKVIDIWLLMLIY
-399 MNNEPLQKIVEKLL
+399 MSSEPLQKSVEKLL

-427 DQCVS
+427 DQCIS
-432 GNTDLT
+432 GNKDLAQ
-438 RDYLPTLLSISEYL
+438 DYLPTLLSISEYL
-452 LACKEDK
+452 LACKEAK
-459 VREFGVRM
+459 AREFGIHM

-499 VSSAMDVMVLLASK
+499 VSSALDVLVLLASK
-513 YSQELITLS
+513 YSQELIPLS

-536 IENLHKVYEVFSLL
+536 VQNLHKVYEAFSLL
-550 AFSAEVST
+550 AFSAQVST
-558 GPFGSPISNELLV
+558 VSFGSPISNELLV
-571 IVRKQLSHPDL
+571 IVRKQLSNPDL
-582 TYKKMGLIGTLKI
+582 IYKKMGLIGTLKI

-600 DAKTTKHLPSS
+600 DAKATKQLSSS
-611 QKSNYEEALELLE
+611 QSNYEEALELLE

-636 LIMFYDELALTLKKK
+636 LIMFYDDLALTLKKK

-666 DFESKFLCDLDG
+666 DFEAKFLCDLDG
-678 GELMVKDLYC
+678 GELMVKELYC

-699 GDISPICLNILPL
+699 GDISPICLNVLPL

-735 IEGLANQG
+735 IERLANQG

-759 SSKFFREPLWGSL
+759 SSKFFSEPLWGSL
-772 SGKQKQIMILS
+772 SGKQKQIIILS

-802 VDECNAVSQATRE
+802 VNECDAFSQATRE

-836 ISLKQCSFSLPELQ
+836 SSLRQCSFSLPELQ
-850 PHPESLSLNQLDHN
+850 PHLESLSLNKLDHN
-864 RDQEMKNEN
+864 RDQEIKNEHGN
-873 GNGNVGLSQKKKK
+873 GNGGLLQKKKK
-886 EKKNSQASLTDGKL
+886 EKKTSQASLTDGKL

-912 GAVPTQEPS
+912 GAVPSQEPS
-921 TGPSGTCSK
+921 VSPSGTCSK
-930 GSAPEPSVNQPRNI
+930 GSVPESSGNQPRNS
-944 NMSANVDVSTAVEHV
+944 NVLANIDVSTTVEHV
-959 EAQRHKFRPLLLD
+959 EAQRYKFRPLLLE

-985 CCADPASELPLCL
+985 CCADSASELPLCL
-998 YFLRDLN
+998 YILRDLN
-1005 KKLDYCSPR
+1005 RKLDYFSPR

-1038 KIKPLFP
+1038 KIQPLFP
-1045 SLRRHLDSAVSGV
+1045 SLRRHLNSAVSGV
-1058 RKDTCPDHWRTH
+1058 RADTEICPDHWKTH

-1077 DIPNITSFRP
+1077 DIPNITIFRP
-1087 SGSRSVIKETL
+1087 SVSRFVIKETL

-1107 PNVQRDRS
+1107 PDVQRDRS
-1115 VLSDLLEALQ
+1115 VLSDLLEAFQ
-1125 PISILDCFFEGM
+1125 PISMTDCFFEGM

-1150 AGAYL
+1150 AGAYS
-1155 FVGNIFDAA
+1155 FVGTIFDSAR
-1164 CAVSFALASKV
+1164 AVSFALASDI
-1175 LLSLESVLVSFRTIL
+1175 LLSLESVLSSIRTIL
-1190 DNDLNDIGKD
+1190 DNDLDDIGKD

-1219 SAYKLLMQKCDGV
+1219 FAYKLLMEKCDGV

-1246 QKLLRIYLENCQ
+1246 QKLLRIYLENSE
-1258 STSDSLSELACSV
+1258 STSDSLSEFACSV
-1271 LPQVSSHRSAL
+1271 FPQVSSRKSAA
-1282 EDGCCF
+1282 EDGCSF
-1288 PTLCPATFYI
+1288 PTLCPATFCI
-1298 WYRVLHEENLAMINR
+1298 WYRVMHEENLAMINR

-1326 GGEVED
+1326 GVEVED

-1344 NVVVSLVNLCKT
+1344 NVVVSLVNMCKT

-1376 FLKGF
+1376 FLKAF
-1381 GFLQGQFELHREQ
+1381 GFLQGQFELQREQ
-1394 IIQMVRELQTATR
+1394 IIQMVRELQMATR
-1407 TIQTLCSDAKGMKQT
+1407 TIQTLCSEAKGMKQT

-1444 LLHSTSSGCTFWMAS
+1444 LLHSTSTGCTFWMGN
-1459 ARFRLKSDLMQ
+1459 LKHKNLMGDVVSSQ
-1470 IDQTKGTTQHVFG
+1470 AYIDDQ
-1483 RELSQQHSLQ
+1483 
-1493 TFIPKEVEP
+1493 
-1502 NILGNDSLLGCNK
+1502 NDNMDNVS
-1515 NGEEERMGLPE
+1515 
-1526 GHNIFFLSSSI
+1526 
-1537 SKMEMVIGVR
+1537 MEDMVIDEP
-1547 TEASFAKDDVTI
+1547 TDVA
-1559 FDGSEVLGDEDNNM
+1559 GE
-1573 PMVIYDT
+1573 
-1580 KEA
+1580 

>member
-35 SAVANEENVPQTAS
+35 SVVANEENVPQTAS
-49 ESEPPKLKQSQ
+49 ESEAPKLRQSQ

-88 PSDLHKLRNQLNSIF
+88 PSDLHKLRNQLNSLF

-345 KSVVNNAE
+345 KSVVNNVE

-377 LKSLEKV
+377 LKSVEKV

-513 YSQELITLS
+513 YSQELIPLS

-850 PHPESLSLNQLDHN
+850 PHPESLSPNQLDHN

-930 GSAPEPSVNQPRNI
+930 GSVPEPSVNQPHNI

-972 CFAILAFQKTQDS
+972 CFAILTFQKTQDS

-1038 KIKPLFP
+1038 KIQPLFP

-1058 RKDTCPDHWRTH
+1058 RKDTDTCPDHWRTH

-1077 DIPNITSFRP
+1077 DIPYITSFGP

-1200 IRTGFSKE
+1200 IRTGFSIE

-1298 WYRVLHEENLAMINR
+1298 WYRVLHEENLAMINH

-1444 LLHSTSSGCTFWMAS
+1444 LLHSTSSGCTFWMGN
-1459 ARFRLKSDLMQ
+1459 LKHKNLMGDVVSSQ
-1470 IDQTKGTTQHVFG
+1470 AYVDDQKDNMDNVSTENMDID
-1483 RELSQQHSLQ
+1483 
-1493 TFIPKEVEP
+1493 EP
-1502 NILGNDSLLGCNK
+1502 TDIA
-1515 NGEEERMGLPE
+1515 GE
-1526 GHNIFFLSSSI
+1526 
-1537 SKMEMVIGVR
+1537 
-1547 TEASFAKDDVTI
+1547 
-1559 FDGSEVLGDEDNNM
+1559 
-1573 PMVIYDT
+1573 
-1580 KEA
+1580 